1 MKSPVATGEQSK
13 VWVFQAVP
21 ERYDIL
27 VEVSK
32 RLSTSERGDNWSVTR
47 HEAEMQVG
55 QRVLLW
61 RSGPDGGIHGTGTLS
76 SLPYGPWNDRRVD
89 IKFDPLL
96 EHPLRKDALRKH
108 PVLKNLSVLRMAR
121 GTNFPVTPTQWTA
134 VQPFLVVR
142 QSEGER
148 EAAVEQ
154 NKIPKFKP
162 KGVRDA
168 RKRILRSIVQRQG
181 QPKFRQQLLGIYGSQ
196 CLISGCNAVAA
207 LEAAH
212 ICPYKG
218 NRTNNPTNGIL
229 LRSDLHTL
237 FDLYLIT
244 IHPERMRVTLAPQL
258 WETNYR
264 EFENKKLKFPANGPA
279 ALQQHWD
286 EFRWRVAHP
295 DSLRHEHTIKSHLGI

>member
-1 MKSPVATGEQSK
+1 MKSPVATEEKSK

-21 ERYDIL
+21 KRYDIL
-27 VEVSK
+27 IEVPK
-32 RLSTSERGDNWSVTR
+32 RLSTAERGDNWSVTR
-47 HEAEMQVG
+47 YETEMHVG

-61 RSGPDGGIHGTGTLS
+61 RSGPDGGIYGTGTLS
-76 SLPYGPWNDRRVD
+76 SLPYGPWNDRRID

-96 EHPLRKDALRKH
+96 DHPLRKDDLLKH
-108 PVLKNLSVLRMAR
+108 RVLKNLSILRMAR
-121 GTNFPVTPTQWTA
+121 GTNFPVTPKEWA
-134 VQPFLVVR
+134 ALQPILGVR

-168 RKRILRSIVQRQG
+168 RERILRTIVQRQG
-181 QPKFRQQLLGIYGSQ
+181 QPKFRQQLLGIYGAQ
-196 CLISGCNAVAA
+196 CVISGCNAVAA

-237 FDLYLIT
+237 FDLYLIS
-244 IHPERMRVTLAPQL
+244 IHPVQNKVTLAPQL
-258 WETNYR
+258 QQTNYR
-264 EFENKKLKFPANGPA
+264 EFENKKLNFPVNGPSSE
-279 ALQQHWD
+279 ALQQHWN
-286 EFRWRVAHP
+286 EFQRRMEA
-295 DSLRHEHTIKSHLGI
+295 TQ